1 MTATAR
7 EKQGHKE
14 LYKMGFDGACIEK
27 IRHLSEKQYHQF
39 QKILKE
45 ELHKDKED
53 NNNDDE

>member
-53 NNNDDE
+53 NNE